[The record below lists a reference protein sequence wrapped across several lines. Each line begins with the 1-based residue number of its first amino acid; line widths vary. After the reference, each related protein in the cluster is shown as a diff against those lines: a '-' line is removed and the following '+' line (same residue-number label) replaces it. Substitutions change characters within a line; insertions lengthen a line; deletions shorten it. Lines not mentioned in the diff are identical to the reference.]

1 LTIRLD
7 IVKTKKIF
15 IINKIKLNSFEYKE
29 YKKEALLKTQR
40 SYKMILERKIVWAAM
55 AIMLLCS
62 FGTVSKANA
71 DAAPGEGFYV
81 GAFMGHGTGVIQGK
95 STILGNGEGGTT
107 ATTFET
113 DRGGLGLAGIQGGG
127 WLGWGMKTADDL
139 YFGIDVSMAG
149 SDEKIE
155 LSSSRSISAD
165 NQDSLTSASAKR
177 NWVGGGGLR
186 VGYYVNKDTLF
197 ALSGGVAVSQF
208 DVTIGSGSETYY
220 AGGPQIGASIES
232 NLTKLDPNLA
242 LRLDFVYTDYLTAD
256 INGQDSTSAN
266 STGTSTTNNDSEL
279 TGSDQAG
286 RIGITYRF

>member
-1 LTIRLD
+1 MIR
-7 IVKTKKIF
+7 KKNVF
-15 IINKIKLNSFEYKE
+15 I
-29 YKKEALLKTQR
+29 
-40 SYKMILERKIVWAAM
+40 AAAAFM
-55 AIMLLCS
+55 FASSLIA
-62 FGTVSKANA
+62 TPNAKA
-71 DAAPGEGFYV
+71 DGSAPGEGFYA
-81 GAFMGHGTGVIQGK
+81 GAFIGHGTGVIEGK
-95 STILGNGEGGTT
+95 STIFNTKAGDTT
-107 ATTFET
+107 RPTTFET

-165 NQDSLTSASAKR
+165 NQASLTSASAKR
-177 NWVGGGGLR
+177 NWVAGGGLR
-186 VGYYVNKDTLF
+186 VGYYINKDTLF

-232 NLTKLDPNLA
+232 NLAKLDPNLA
-242 LRLDFVYTDYLTAD
+242 LRLEFVYTDYLTAD
-256 INGQDSTSAN
+256 INGQNSDSAN